1 MNPDDFFQNPA
12 ANTAATQ
19 PGNPPI
25 PTTGVIAEGIPTKVS
40 ENWPHEVWTIGDHQ
54 FVVEAG
60 TPQHFSMINA
70 RKAAQKV
77 SVSIQFHFPSTTRS
91 AAKVVKTRGPVA
103 DEGGEA

>member
-1 MNPDDFFQNPA
+1 MNPDSIFQNPPVK
-12 ANTAATQ
+12 TEL
-19 PGNPPI
+19 GNPPI
-25 PTTGVIAEGIPTKVS
+25 PTTGVIAEGVPTKVS
-40 ENWPHEVWTIGDHQ
+40 ENWPNEVWTIGDHQ

-91 AAKVVKTRGPVA
+91 AAKVVKTRGPAV
-103 DEGGEA
+103 EGGEA